1 MIKLFRYMRRSFVE
15 EKKLKK
21 YLLYALGEII
31 LVMLGILLAFQV
43 DRWNDT
49 RINNK
54 NALNYYLNIKNEI
67 TEDAGILKDEIA
79 YNEHYLKQFKYV
91 NQIISRGD
99 RSKIDTLGQM
109 IFSLTTYSDFDEEGN
124 IYETMVN
131 SGEIKL
137 LKKREIIEYMR
148 ELQGQ
153 YNYINRIE
161 KIHWEAII
169 QFAIP
174 AMQKPLN
181 FSTQKIV
188 RPEMVYNYEFQNLIF
203 SLVYIMEEKNTAYKN
218 ALKQIAQLDGMLDKE
233 LKR

>member
-1 MIKLFRYMRRSFVE
+1 MKIFRSARKSFID
-15 EKKLKK
+15 KGKLKK
-21 YLLYALGEII
+21 YLLYAFGEII

-43 DRWNDT
+43 DRWNDN

-54 NALNYYLNIKNEI
+54 NALNYYQNIKNEI
-67 TEDAGILKDEIA
+67 TEDARILEGEIS
-79 YNEHYLKQFKYV
+79 YNERYLKQFKTA
-91 NQIISRGD
+91 NHIISSDD
-99 RSKIDTLGQM
+99 RSKIDSLGGI

-153 YNYINRIE
+153 YNYINRME
-161 KIHWEAII
+161 KIHWQAII

-174 AMQKPLN
+174 AMQQPLN

-188 RPEMVYNYEFQNLIF
+188 RPEMVYNYEFQNLLL
-203 SLVYIMEEKNTAYKN
+203 SLVAIMEEKNTAYKD
-218 ALKQIAQLDGMLDKE
+218 ALSQIAQLNQILDKE